1 MQKADKK
8 TSVARPRKSFA
19 AIDLENS
26 IEQPAWPEDGAPR
39 WLHIDPVPG
48 ANHSAACDHRDK
60 PGQKAAALS
69 PLRPIAGCDPRR
81 NSCSA
86 LFGTR
91 SAGADRP
98 KRAELGQRFEIR
110 TSLLRLEATETGG
123 EANGVWW
130 PPRSSKPLF
139 RRGSVE
145 GLVRFRRASANVIAP
160 ARRSGIPP

>member
-8 TSVARPRKSFA
+8 TSVARPRKSFV

-39 WLHIDPVPG
+39 WLHIDPVP
-48 ANHSAACDHRDK
+48 ASNHSAACDHRDK
-60 PGQKAAALS
+60 PGQKAVALS
-69 PLRPIAGCDPRR
+69 PLRPIAGCDRRR

-110 TSLLRLEATETGG
+110 TSLHT
-123 EANGVWW
+123 
-130 PPRSSKPLF
+130 
-139 RRGSVE
+139 RRFHLLAADSP
-145 GLVRFRRASANVIAP
+145 VRQLARVRARNRHRARAP
-160 ARRSGIPP
+160 TAF